1 MVEEFDDDEGLDLE
15 EESTETTPGKS
26 KTGMMFILII
36 GVLIVIVG
44 AIAAFFIIRNTASG
58 SGSKPANT
66 TEEVVAAAENIP
78 EPQGKPILYEVG
90 DIYVNIRDT
99 RSTRVL
105 KFTPFLE
112 VNEPRMNE
120 ALDDF
125 GPLLKDRIAT
135 VARKMTFDEL
145 EGPNG
150 PEVLKQEIRD
160 TLNRSLKNRLNGVI
174 IAVHFDD
181 FLIQ

>member
-1 MVEEFDDDEGLDLE
+1 
-15 EESTETTPGKS
+15 
-26 KTGMMFILII
+26 
-36 GVLIVIVG
+36 
-44 AIAAFFIIRNTASG
+44 
-58 SGSKPANT
+58 
-66 TEEVVAAAENIP
+66 
-78 EPQGKPILYEVG
+78 
-90 DIYVNIRDT
+90 
-99 RSTRVL
+99 
-105 KFTPFLE
+105 
-112 VNEPRMNE
+112 MNE

-135 VARKMTFDEL
+135 VAIKMTFDEL